1 MSDDASNSFSTYE
14 LGSAE
19 LMLEDL
25 YRLLKSGHVQ
35 AQGVVDTMTQPVVV
49 LDRNLCV
56 MTANNAFTKTFSV
69 DRDEVLGESFFDLGN
84 GQWDIPE
91 LRHLIEAVI
100 PKAAAVAAY
109 EVKHDFPVIGQRTFL
124 VDVRRLVHPDESS
137 TNLLVI
143 FDDVTERQR
152 HNAEQEFIIAE
163 TRHRMKNL
171 LAVVRAIAMQTKVK
185 TDDVFHYRDTLLA
198 RLDVALRAQ
207 ELTAS
212 QDKADLETL
221 LRWAVGELGT
231 GRLHTNGPPVEISRQ
246 KVLSVSM
253 IFHELATNAAK
264 YGALSVESGK
274 ADVTWTLEPGPR
286 ERTFL
291 NCVWRESQGPLVT
304 PVQDKGYGTEL
315 IEGMSTQLGGKAEL
329 KYEQRG
335 LVATIKI
342 AL

>member
-1 MSDDASNSFSTYE
+1 MSDDALNSFSAYE
-14 LGSAE
+14 LGNAE

-35 AQGVVDTMTQPVVV
+35 AQGVVDTMTQPVIV

-56 MTANNAFTKTFSV
+56 MTANNAFIKTFSV
-69 DRDEVLGESFFDLGN
+69 GRDDVIGESFFDLGD

-100 PKAAAVAAY
+100 PKAAAVVAY

-124 VDVRRLVHPDESS
+124 IDARRLAHPDESS
-137 TNLLVI
+137 TSLLVI
-143 FDDVTERQR
+143 FEDVTERQR
-152 HNAEQEFIIAE
+152 HSAEQEFIIAE

-171 LAVVRAIAMQTKVK
+171 FAVVRAIAMQTKAR
-185 TDDVFHYRDTLLA
+185 TADVVDYRDTFLA
-198 RLDVALRAQ
+198 RLDIALRAQ

-212 QDKADLETL
+212 QDMADLETL
-221 LRWAVGELGT
+221 LREAVGGLGA

-253 IFHELATNAAK
+253 IFQELATNAAK
-264 YGALSVESGK
+264 YGALSVESGRI
-274 ADVTWTLEPGPR
+274 DVIWTLEPGPR

-291 NCVWRESQGPLVT
+291 NCVWRESQGPLVA
-304 PVQDKGYGTEL
+304 PVRDKGYGTEL
-315 IEGMSTQLGGKAEL
+315 IEGMSAQLGGKAEL